1 MSETIAVDEN
11 STVVVRPSVSQVAV
25 TPDVAPDV
33 VVNPAVTIVSGFV
46 NRGEKGDAGQSAY
59 LVAVANGFTG
69 TQSEWLASLVGP
81 QGAASTVAG
90 PQGEPG
96 AQGERGLTGL
106 TGEAGAKGD
115 KGDRGPAGIQ
125 GPKGNTGD
133 TGPRGNTGPKG
144 DTGERGPQGERG
156 LQGYEGEKGAKG
168 DTGATGPEGPINTE
182 AINAHIASETPHPTY
197 DDMPNLTIIFE
208 NRII

>member
-1 MSETIAVDEN
+1 MSETIPVDEN
-11 STVVVRPSVSQVAV
+11 STVVVRPSVSQIAV
-25 TPDVAPDV
+25 TPDIVAEV
-33 VVNPAVTIVSGFV
+33 VVNPAVASVSGFV
-46 NRGEKGDAGQSAY
+46 NRGEKGNDGRSAFQ
-59 LVAVANGFTG
+59 VAVANGFTG
-69 TQSEWLASLVGP
+69 TELEWLASLVGP
-81 QGAASTVAG
+81 EGAASTVPG

-96 AQGERGLTGL
+96 VQGERGLTGL
-106 TGEAGAKGD
+106 TGATGAKGD

-125 GPKGNTGD
+125 GPKGDRGE

-156 LQGYEGEKGAKG
+156 LQGYEGEKGQKG
-168 DTGATGPEGPINTE
+168 DTGPTGPEGPINTE